1 MSTKTAVRIAYATLA
16 LALITAAIGTL
27 SQGTAWWVWAILAL
41 LAVGVATVHILA
53 RRAGL
58 M

>member
-16 LALITAAIGTL
+16 LALVTAAIGTL
-27 SQGTAWWVWAILAL
+27 SQGTPWWIWAVLAL
-41 LAVGVATVHILA
+41 VTTGVVTVHILA

>member
-1 MSTKTAVRIAYATLA
+1 MYAKKILLAHNVAVVA
-16 LALITAAIGTL
+16 ALIVILVGSLTTGII
-27 SQGTAWWVWAILAL
+27 WWLWAIWGG

-53 RRAGL
+53 RRADL

>member
-16 LALITAAIGTL
+16 LALVTAVVGTL
-27 SQGTAWWVWAILAL
+27 SQGIPWWIWAVLAL
-41 LAVGVATVHILA
+41 VTTGVVTVHILA
-53 RRAGL
+53 RRADL